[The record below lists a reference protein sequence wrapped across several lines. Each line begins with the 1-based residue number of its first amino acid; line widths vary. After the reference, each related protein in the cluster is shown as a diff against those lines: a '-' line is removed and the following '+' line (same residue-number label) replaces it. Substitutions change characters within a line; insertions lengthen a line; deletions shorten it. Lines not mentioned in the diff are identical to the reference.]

1 MIDFMRTKTLILIP
15 LIIFL
20 TACNLVE
27 GTPVPVAQPTRP
39 SVSIAQVA
47 TVPPQPTA
55 TRLIREIPTNLPA
68 PPTETPEPTRAPFEC
83 GVEVMGEHIQ
93 HTVDAT
99 VDYAAKQ
106 VMVAQETRYFNESE
120 VALEELVFDV
130 EPNEWRGAFGL
141 EKLLLNGAETFH
153 SLDRNR
159 MTVRLPSPL
168 NPGCVAT
175 VDIDFSLKIPRIGI
189 DIRSARG
196 FFGYSDRQ
204 LNLGLWLPTVAPR
217 IDNKWVLHD
226 PYNMGEQVVL
236 EQADWDVSLTV
247 ENGDNMIV
255 AAPGILEETGENQW
269 HIVHKSARDFTM
281 SMSPHFRVRR
291 QTIPGEK
298 QVELYHFSDTE
309 RTINGSTIDGAA
321 HALDVASRA
330 AAQYTSLFGTY
341 PYERMLII
349 QGDFP
354 DGMEFS
360 GLVFVSTNWFATF
373 EGGVQNYLTLITV
386 HEVSHQWWYAR
397 VGNDSANEP
406 WLDEAFST
414 YSEYIFYEEYYPKQR
429 EWWWSFR
436 VAWYNPEGAVDSTV
450 YDFESG
456 RDYINGIYLRGAQ
469 LLHNIREDIGT
480 QEFFDLLAAYAQ
492 SGNGE
497 IGSSALF
504 WSLLTE
510 EQLEKTQDTREA
522 FLSNSGVGDG

>member
-1 MIDFMRTKTLILIP
+1 MLFAF
-15 LIIFL
+15 FL
-20 TACNLVE
+20 SLFLSACNLAE
-27 GTPVPVAQPTRP
+27 STPIAVVQPTRP

-55 TRLIREIPTNLPA
+55 TRLIREIPTNTPA
-68 PPTETPEPTRAPFEC
+68 PASTTPEPTRSPFEC
-83 GVEVMGEHIQ
+83 GVEVTGEQIQ
-93 HTVDAT
+93 HTVD
-99 VDYAAKQ
+99 VSIDYAEKRAF
-106 VMVAQETRYFNESE
+106 VTQETRYRNETE

-130 EPNEWRGAFGL
+130 EANDWNGAFGL
-141 EKLLLNGAETFH
+141 ENILLNGTETFH

-175 VDIDFSLKIPRIGI
+175 VQIDFGLAIPRIGI

-204 LNLGLWLPTVAPR
+204 MNLGFWLPTVVPR
-217 IDNKWVLHD
+217 INNQWVLHD
-226 PYNMGEQVVL
+226 PYSMGEQVVL
-236 EQADWDVSLTV
+236 EQADWDVTLTIQ
-247 ENGDNMIV
+247 NGDNMIL
-255 AAPGILEETGENQW
+255 AAPGIVEETGENHW
-269 HIVHKSARDFTM
+269 HIVHNSARDFTM
-281 SMSPHFRVRR
+281 SMSPDFRVRR
-291 QTIPGEK
+291 QTLSSGK

-309 RTINGSTIDGAA
+309 RSINGSTLDGAT

-330 AAQYTSLFGTY
+330 AEQYESLFGAY
-341 PYERMLII
+341 PYERILVI

-360 GLVFVSTNWFATF
+360 GIVFVSTSWFYGF

-386 HEVSHQWWYAR
+386 HEVAHQWWYAK

-414 YSEYIFYEEYYPKQR
+414 YSEYIFYEEFYPAQR

-436 VAWYNPEGAVDSTV
+436 VAWYNPLGAVDSSV
-450 YDFESG
+450 YDFDLP

-480 QEFFDLLAAYAQ
+480 EEFFDFLAAYAQ
-492 SGNGE
+492 AENGK
-497 IGSSALF
+497 IGTSARF

-510 EQLEKTQDTREA
+510 EQLEKTRDTREA
-522 FLSNSGVGDG
+522 FLSHSGVGDG